1 MTLRP
6 FSLPLCGSA
15 MGNGLPEWVGPESK
29 GPSGRRQVPVPT
41 ADGYRVMLL
50 VLSDDCDDGGDGAAA
65 RSSSWY

>member
-1 MTLRP
+1 
-6 FSLPLCGSA
+6 